1 MCRWSCAR
9 SPQALRL
16 PGPLNP
22 RPRRKHFHTSKPK
35 SPLPSRQVPSLSSPG
50 AGGAHP
56 RRVLP
61 PPTFGASVLR
71 APSPRLRQLQGRPSR
86 VPSRPLGL
94 CIVCSRFRILRPPG
108 CSAHHL
114 TQTSCPTPIPNQSSP
129 WDASLRR
136 AAGTRSFED
145 GSRTFT
151 TPTLGGPTASAP
163 LRPRPGPRAAAG
175 ARSNLSLPGAGW
187 DCPALMPKRKA
198 CG

>member
-1 MCRWSCAR
+1 MSCVAGVVLGAR
-9 SPQALRL
+9 RPSAFPGLSTRGRGGSTSTPPNQSLPHLQDKSLRFPHPGQA
-16 PGPLNP
+16 
-22 RPRRKHFHTSKPK
+22 
-35 SPLPSRQVPSLSSPG
+35 VPTPDIWGLSAQS
-50 AGGAHP
+50 
-56 RRVLP
+56 
-61 PPTFGASVLR
+61 S
-71 APSPRLRQLQGRPSR
+71 SPRLRQLQGRPSR

-129 WDASLRR
+129 WDASLRQ
-136 AAGTRSFED
+136 ATGTRSFED

-175 ARSNLSLPGAGW
+175 ARSNLSCLARVGIAR
-187 DCPALMPKRKA
+187 L
-198 CG
+198 